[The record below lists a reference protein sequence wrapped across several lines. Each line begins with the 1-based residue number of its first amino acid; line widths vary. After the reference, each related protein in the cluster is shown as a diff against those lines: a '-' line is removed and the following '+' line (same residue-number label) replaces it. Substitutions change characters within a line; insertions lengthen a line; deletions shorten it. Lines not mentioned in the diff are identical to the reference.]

1 MDPALQAYVTGLPVF
16 LFQGSLALFLWSAGV
31 GIYVALT
38 PHNEFKLVRDGN
50 VAAGM
55 TLGAAVIGIAIP
67 MAATLSTSHSLLD
80 LAVWGATSLVLQL
93 AAFRV
98 VDFLIKDLSGRI
110 AKGEVA
116 AASVLMGVKLGTALI
131 TASALVG

>member
-16 LFQGSLALFLWSAGV
+16 LFQGSLALLLWSAGV